1 MTHSISMKSV
11 LRAIIFVIVFLAVMS
26 VSFLVEAHDLPAG
39 VVAAEVAP
47 DDTAVTIERSF
58 PMTDVTDGL
67 ASWYGRQFHGRRTAS
82 GRKFDMHAFTA
93 AHRSLPFGSLL
104 RVVNP
109 SNGRTVIVEVTDRGP
124 FIRRRVVDLSYAAA
138 KELGVSVAPV
148 EMDAITP
155 GDILA
160 HYNEQGD
167 SLVVVIDED
176 MDIVVLPATAVRPMA
191 EGTST
196 SLTEAYKSVRE
207 SSSCILV
214 MPAEDGKGLSFVPVQ
229 RIPSAQS
236 STMLRTE
243 GRIVSASRSDSSG
256 EHSVQD

>member
-39 VVAAEVAP
+39 VAAAEVTV
-47 DDTAVTIERSF
+47 DDTTVTIERSF

-155 GDILA
+155 SDILA
-160 HYNEQGD
+160 HYGEQGD

-176 MDIVVLPATAVRPMA
+176 MDIVVLPSTAVRPMA
-191 EGTST
+191 EGT

-214 MPAEDGKGLSFVPVQ
+214 LPAEDGKGLSFVPVQ

>member
-39 VVAAEVAP
+39 VAAAEVTV

-82 GRKFDMHAFTA
+82 GRKFDMHAYTA

-109 SNGRTVIVEVTDRGP
+109 SNGRTIIVEVTDRGP

-148 EMDAITP
+148 EMDAITL
-155 GDILA
+155 DDVLA
-160 HYNEQGD
+160 HYSEQGD
-167 SLVVVIDED
+167 SLVLVIDED
-176 MDIVVLPATAVRPMA
+176 MDIVLLPSTAVRPMA
-191 EGTST
+191 EGT

-214 MPAEDGKGLSFVPVQ
+214 LPTEDGKGLSFVPVQ

-236 STMLRTE
+236 RTMLRTE